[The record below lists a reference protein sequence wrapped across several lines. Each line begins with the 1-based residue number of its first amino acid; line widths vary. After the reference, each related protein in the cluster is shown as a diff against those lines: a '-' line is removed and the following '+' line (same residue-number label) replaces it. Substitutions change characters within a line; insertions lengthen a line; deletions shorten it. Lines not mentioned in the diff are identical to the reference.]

1 MSEEITQDA
10 GPQEVAEAVVAEP
23 VVQEPVAQQEVA
35 QPVSE
40 GNWLS
45 SLDETYQQDPLINK
59 FASANELAKSHISA
73 QRMIGADKVVIPGQ
87 SATPDE
93 WRAVYQK
100 LGAPQ
105 DPSNYELE
113 QTDVFD
119 ETSFDAFK
127 NKAYELG
134 LSNQQAKE
142 IAGLYADQV
151 NTGRQVLEQRAE
163 EVRFSGEQEL
173 RQQFGD
179 HFDQRLEM
187 ARSASQTVMNEND
200 LKIFSEVQLADGR
213 LLGDHPAIVRAFTK
227 VAELLGEDNLV
238 GETTEMVM
246 SSQDAKQ
253 RYNEV
258 VQQGSPY
265 WDKFHAEHQN
275 YIDEA
280 LHLRSYFTG

>member
-265 WDKFHAEHQN
+265 
-275 YIDEA
+275 
-280 LHLRSYFTG
+280 

>member
-105 DPSNYELE
+105 DPANYELE

-253 RYNEV
+253 RYSEV

>member
-1 MSEEITQDA
+1 MSEEAIQDA
-10 GPQEVAEAVVAEP
+10 GSQQAAPAVAVAETAPINFLESLPEDLRSEP
-23 VVQEPVAQQEVA
+23 
-35 QPVSE
+35 
-40 GNWLS
+40 
-45 SLDETYQQDPLINK
+45 SLRNFTDP
-59 FASANELAKSHISA
+59 ATLAKSYVHA

-105 DPSNYELE
+105 EPGGYELE
-113 QTDVFD
+113 QTEVFD
-119 ETSFDAFK
+119 ETSFDAFR

-134 LSNQQAKE
+134 LSNKQAAE
-142 IAGLYADQV
+142 IAGLYQEQV
-151 NTGRQVLEQRAE
+151 NNGRQVLEQRAE

-187 ARSASQTVMNEND
+187 ARSASQTVMSEDD

-238 GETTEMVM
+238 GETTEIVM
-246 SSQDAKQ
+246 SSQDARQ

-258 VQQGSPY
+258 VAQGSPY

-280 LHLRSYFTG
+280 LHLRTYFAG

>member
-23 VVQEPVAQQEVA
+23 VVQEPGAQQEVA
-35 QPVSE
+35 QPVSG

-105 DPSNYELE
+105 DPANYELE

>member
-40 GNWLS
+40 GSWLS

-105 DPSNYELE
+105 DPANYELE

>member
-23 VVQEPVAQQEVA
+23 VVQEPVAHQEVA
-35 QPVSE
+35 HPVSE

-59 FASANELAKSHISA
+59 FTSANELAKSHISA

-265 WDKFHAEHQN
+265 WDIFHSEHQN
-275 YIDEA
+275 YFDEA
-280 LHLRSYFTG
+280 SHLRSYFTG

>member
-10 GPQEVAEAVVAEP
+10 GPQEVAEADVAEP
-23 VVQEPVAQQEVA
+23 VVQETVAQQEVA

-105 DPSNYELE
+105 DPANYELE

>member
-10 GPQEVAEAVVAEP
+10 GPQEVAEAVAAEP
-23 VVQEPVAQQEVA
+23 VVQEPIAQQEVA

-105 DPSNYELE
+105 DPASYELE

-187 ARSASQTVMNEND
+187 ARSASQTVMNEDD

-265 WDKFHAEHQN
+265 WDKFHVDHQN